1 MDEPSETRIP
11 SFPETLDSL
20 PTLLSK
26 DTLVTTE
33 LTPDVPTYLPTEPP
47 ILLYDTDTSDLINSM
62 ATKPDNERSTP
73 FLQRVQLLGP
83 GNYLVCATG
92 QVDDGAM
99 RNCISKQRWDHYG
112 HCLSPLE
119 PSTMRIKVA
128 NGSRIVPV
136 GRWYGTV
143 RVGNVGSP
151 SWFKVFE
158 CDGAFDVILGKRWL
172 RAVKAIH
179 DYSTNEITITY
190 DGNSD
195 TIPNSAAHLD
205 DKIHSVITP
214 TKEDN
219 TPVPETDPIEQLD
232 HEWARI
238 HQIRASASPW
248 QETRWSQYLDVDI
261 LDDDE
266 DTEDDNYNY
275 EGLSDLYLIEGE
287 ASEGRRRAAST

>member
-1 MDEPSETRIP
+1 M
-11 SFPETLDSL
+11 
-20 PTLLSK
+20 
-26 DTLVTTE
+26 
-33 LTPDVPTYLPTEPP
+33 
-47 ILLYDTDTSDLINSM
+47 
-62 ATKPDNERSTP
+62 
-73 FLQRVQLLGP
+73 
-83 GNYLVCATG
+83 
-92 QVDDGAM
+92 
-99 RNCISKQRWDHYG
+99 
-112 HCLSPLE
+112 
-119 PSTMRIKVA
+119 A

-179 DYSTNEITITY
+179 DYSTDEITITY

-238 HQIRASASPW
+238 HQIHASASPW
-248 QETRWSQYLDVDI
+248 RETRWSQYLDMDI